1 MHNIFR
7 LAWPRRPL
15 DKHFVCELCVCVWVC
30 VPNVIGKLRS
40 KKAVYCIAR
49 YFEFGMCPRQQ
60 HFENS
65 LIRARETQR
74 RPCFGIHQF
83 ARAER
88 CAINRMA
95 NDVI

>member
-1 MHNIFR
+1 MQMHNIFR
-7 LAWPRRPL
+7 LAWPL
-15 DKHFVCELCVCVWVC
+15 DKHSVCVCVC
-30 VPNVIGKLRS
+30 VPNVIGKLTS

-65 LIRARETQR
+65 IIRARETQH

-83 ARAER
+83 QQEPNDARNEP
-88 CAINRMA
+88 NGK
-95 NDVI
+95 